1 MPEPEGRARR
11 TPKLALPG
19 IVEIVRGA
27 LGIRGGSLVIYR
39 RRTLIELKTEKLGP
53 GLTLYEEGGHTSWQ
67 IGDADDHHC
76 HLDVGACTRV
86 VFGAEPVSCQGGRL
100 NYTIWFLVDEDC
112 GNPYRPDAYFSV
124 TLDRP
129 YTADGAARREIVAQM
144 FQLYRRFEGE
154 AGVSAEPRFLEALSD
169 PGWITTAA

>member
-1 MPEPEGRARR
+1 MPELDGGARR
-11 TPKLALPG
+11 QPKLALPG

-39 RRTLIELKTEKLGP
+39 RKTLIELKTDKLGA
-53 GLTLYEEGGHTSWQ
+53 GLTLYEEGGHHSWQ

-76 HLDVGACTRV
+76 HLDVGACTSV

-112 GNPYRPDAYFSV
+112 GNPDRPEAYFSV

-129 YTADGAARREIVAQM
+129 YTAEGAARRELVEQM
-144 FQLYRRFEGE
+144 FRLYQRFEGE
-154 AGVSAEPRFLEALSD
+154 TGVSAEPTFLRALSD
-169 PGWITTAA
+169 PDLMTTAA